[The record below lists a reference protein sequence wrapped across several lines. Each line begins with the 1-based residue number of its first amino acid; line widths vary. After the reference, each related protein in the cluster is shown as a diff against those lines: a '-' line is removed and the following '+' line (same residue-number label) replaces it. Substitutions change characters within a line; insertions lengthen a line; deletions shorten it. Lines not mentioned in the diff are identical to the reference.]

1 MTYIPKN
8 KIQTDLYTS
17 GGEYIILSSGQNY
30 IGYYHKLYNGKF
42 FTGKTPNESDI
53 KELIVFVG
61 NEDLN
66 PDGFNIS
73 STPSIPYNPILPTEK
88 DYQVGEFVRYFS
100 IKRNQP
106 IYIEI
111 DKDTYSKY
119 QARNPQVPWKLYKAF
134 SLIWKLTGDVNQVAQ
149 VNKNITELTET
160 QENIFGLGLYLKE
173 NWIQYYKK
181 S

>member
-8 KIQTDLYTS
+8 KIQTDLYTNGEEFVYLS
-17 GGEYIILSSGQNY
+17 NDLEYIGS
-30 IGYYHKLYNGKF
+30 YYRLYNGKY
-42 FTGKTPNESDI
+42 FTGKTPNDPNT
-53 KELIVFVG
+53 KEIIL
-61 NEDLN
+61 
-66 PDGFNIS
+66 
-73 STPSIPYNPILPTEK
+73 STSNNSANVVNADPLTYNPILPTEK
-88 DYQVGEFVRYFS
+88 DYQVGEFIRYFS

-106 IYIEI
+106 IYVEI
-111 DKDTYSKY
+111 DKNTYSNY
-119 QARNPQVPWKLYKAF
+119 QTRNSQVPWKSHKAF

-149 VNKNITELTET
+149 VNKNITELTEA